1 MPLCSVPSQPCVVVG
16 SRVYMLILL
25 GKVTLPGCAHTR
37 CPVLPWTP
45 SSLTPW
51 PGQPGQAFSVSPSL
65 SVLQAASTGYPRDTE
80 GHVKLDSA
88 SLQVYSDPAL
98 RPPSTPERGREDS
111 SRLIWA
117 IIMHLRW
124 SSHNTSVA
132 RQASP
137 LALPWWSVSLLLRN
151 WPLSLA
157 SGPHL
162 WAFCHQVRNSTC
174 MPSLWRGRWPSAS
187 SWWTASSMF
196 LSFEFFWGSQD
207 SLFTLKCLH
216 WMLCGF

>member
-1 MPLCSVPSQPCVVVG
+1 MSHQGSFRSDQIRSVAYSWLFLILEAASLCLCVPLPPAFPAPPLLPSPCCFMFSVWVFLTKMPLCSVPSQPCVVVG

-111 SRLIWA
+111 SRLI
-117 IIMHLRW
+117 
-124 SSHNTSVA
+124 
-132 RQASP
+132 
-137 LALPWWSVSLLLRN
+137 
-151 WPLSLA
+151 
-157 SGPHL
+157 
-162 WAFCHQVRNSTC
+162 
-174 MPSLWRGRWPSAS
+174 
-187 SWWTASSMF
+187 
-196 LSFEFFWGSQD
+196 
-207 SLFTLKCLH
+207 
-216 WMLCGF
+216 